1 MSGFGTAPYGIG
13 PFGTVYSEPSTT
25 DRGTIPESQMVDVN
39 GLYAFKADGSFEGA
53 NNSSQRVLVLLATR
67 ATQPMKIGADFSADL
82 ESRVRSALAPLTSG
96 TAPAIELQAVEVT
109 DDGRTKTQTRVVFAD
124 LLDGGKIR
132 EVTL

>member
-1 MSGFGTAPYGIG
+1 VSGFGTAPYGIG
-13 PFGTVYSEPSTT
+13 PFGTVYTTPSTT

-67 ATQPMKIGADFSADL
+67 ATQPMKIGADFVADN
-82 ESRVRSALAPLTSG
+82 ESRIRSALTPLTSG
-96 TAPAIELQAVEVT
+96 TAPAIDLQAIEVT
-109 DDGRTKTQTRVVFAD
+109 DDGRSGTKTRVVFAD